1 MVEESGIL
9 NRSRICCFLFMDDNC
24 RESLPTPVQQT
35 ESYIRSTVSTIYAL
49 NAPCRRLHTPQCQL
63 DWNSWFQPPQ
73 KPDRA

>member
-9 NRSRICCFLFMDDNC
+9 NRSRICC
-24 RESLPTPVQQT
+24 LPTPVQQT

-63 DWNSWFQPPQ
+63 DWNSWFQPP
-73 KPDRA
+73 KNPIEHSSD